1 MKYDNHHSTN
11 EFPDSVSSHL
21 FLPYITQSTRIRD
34 SRKILFDTIFSNTL
48 IGNIISGNLTATIS
62 DHLPHSIII
71 PNIFSNPP
79 SNKSD
84 IYERD
89 WSHFV
94 QENVMLD
101 FFPSDWNSLVKNNKD
116 VNFSFNNLFKR
127 INPILDSHTIFRKV
141 TEKKLRFRSKQWKD
155 LGLKK

>member
-1 MKYDNHHSTN
+1 M
-11 EFPDSVSSHL
+11 

-48 IGNIISGNLTATIS
+48 IENIISGNLTATIS
-62 DHLPHSIII
+62 DHLPQSIII

-101 FFPSDWNSLVKNNKD
+101 FFPSDWNSLVNNNKD
-116 VNFSFNNLFKR
+116 VNFSFNNLLKR